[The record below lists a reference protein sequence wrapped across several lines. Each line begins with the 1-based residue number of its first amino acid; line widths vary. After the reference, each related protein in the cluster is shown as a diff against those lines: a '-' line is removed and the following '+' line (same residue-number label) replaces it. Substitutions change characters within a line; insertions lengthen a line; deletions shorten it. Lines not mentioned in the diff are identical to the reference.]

1 MYNSY
6 WLSLENGACNERKIK
21 RKRKWKKFKRSVD
34 RGGYIWYITKAVAR
48 QQGGAE
54 STAEDN
60 TMQNIE
66 LLKKTFEK
74 MKKVVDNELQMRYY

>member
-1 MYNSY
+1 M
-6 WLSLENGACNERKIK
+6 SLQNGAYNERKIK
-21 RKRKWKKFKRSVD
+21 RKRKRKKFKRSVD
-34 RGGYIWYITKAVAR
+34 IGRYIWYITKAVAR

-74 MKKVVDNELQMRYY
+74 MKKVVDNELHMRYY

>member
-1 MYNSY
+1 M
-6 WLSLENGACNERKIK
+6 
-21 RKRKWKKFKRSVD
+21 
-34 RGGYIWYITKAVAR
+34 
-48 QQGGAE
+48 E